1 MRGSFLG
8 GVLFANAE
16 SFPAQA
22 ANTSGPGW
30 TYVYA
35 GQKVFEDI
43 QPVGGFGNNYF
54 GGWLHAGE

>member
-8 GVLFANAE
+8 GVL
-16 SFPAQA
+16 
-22 ANTSGPGW
+22 
-30 TYVYA
+30 
-35 GQKVFEDI
+35 FEDI